1 MENLPTSKSIFVGNI
16 PYNYDIQSLQ
26 ETLSMVGPINNFRIV
41 NDDVTGKSKGYG
53 FCEYKNPEIAAS
65 ALRNLK
71 TIDYNG
77 RQLRVNTAEN
87 DKTGLFITEEMVKAS
102 KDITYIKESDINEMK
117 FSDLLKNLT
126 DEQKLLMFHTFKNM
140 NDAHGNE
147 FKNLLMNQSEEF
159 LNAILDVQLEFLNK
173 YSAVQKNPTNKI
185 V

>member
-1 MENLPTSKSIFVGNI
+1 MENFPSSKSIFVGNI
-16 PYNYDIQSLQ
+16 PYNYDVQSLQ

-41 NDDVTGKSKGYG
+41 NDDSTGKSKGYG
-53 FCEYKNPEIAAS
+53 FCEYKNSEIASS

-87 DKTGLFITEEMVKAS
+87 DKSGLYITEDMVKAS
-102 KDITYIKESDINEMK
+102 RDLSYIKGSDNSME

-140 NDAHGNE
+140 NDTQGAE
-147 FKNLLMNQSEEF
+147 FRNLLMNQSEEF
-159 LNAILDVQLEFLNK
+159 LNAILEAQLSYLNK
-173 YSAVQKNPTNKI
+173 FSGGQKHSSNKI